1 MTQVSDDVFVVE
13 SVQKLKDE
21 ALNYAHGS
29 DSIEIESLET
39 LENATR
45 LTQLIQGIDEV
56 ILYNTMHNSFVR
68 GKLDDIRRRAW
79 TQLEYIEIDYAART
93 HVG

>member
-1 MTQVSDDVFVVE
+1 
-13 SVQKLKDE
+13 
-21 ALNYAHGS
+21 
-29 DSIEIESLET
+29 
-39 LENATR
+39 
-45 LTQLIQGIDEV
+45 
-56 ILYNTMHNSFVR
+56 MHNSFVR